1 MEEKKTNAQDPKA
14 QPKGPSKR
22 EKMFSA
28 IAAIVFV
35 IVVLVVALVQKANGA
50 F

>member
-1 MEEKKTNAQDPKA
+1 MEEKKTNAPAPKA

-35 IVVLVVALVQKANGA
+35 VIMLIVALVQKSNGV

>member
-1 MEEKKTNAQDPKA
+1 MEQKKTNA

-22 EKMFSA
+22 EKIITA
-28 IAAIVFV
+28 IVAIVFV
-35 IVVLVVALVQKANGA
+35 VGVVIIALIQKANGA

>member
-1 MEEKKTNAQDPKA
+1 MEEKKSGTAAPKP

-22 EKMFSA
+22 ESVITA
-28 IAAIVFV
+28 VVAVVFV
-35 IVVLVVALVQKANGA
+35 VGVVIIALVQKANGA

>member
-1 MEEKKTNAQDPKA
+1 MEEKNKNAPGAKA

-35 IVVLVVALVQKANGA
+35 VVILIVALVQKANGA

>member
-1 MEEKKTNAQDPKA
+1 MEEKKTNAPSPKA

-28 IAAIVFV
+28 IAAIVF
-35 IVVLVVALVQKANGA
+35 IIAVLVVALVQKANGA

>member
-1 MEEKKTNAQDPKA
+1 MEEKKTNTQDPKT

-22 EKMFSA
+22 EKT
-28 IAAIVFV
+28 ITAIVAIIFV
-35 IVVLVVALVQKANGA
+35 ASVVIIAIVQKANGA

>member
-1 MEEKKTNAQDPKA
+1 MEEKKVTAPSPKP

-35 IVVLVVALVQKANGA
+35 VAVLIVALVQKANGA

>member
-1 MEEKKTNAQDPKA
+1 MEEKKETAPSPKP

-35 IVVLVVALVQKANGA
+35 VAVLIVALVQKANGA